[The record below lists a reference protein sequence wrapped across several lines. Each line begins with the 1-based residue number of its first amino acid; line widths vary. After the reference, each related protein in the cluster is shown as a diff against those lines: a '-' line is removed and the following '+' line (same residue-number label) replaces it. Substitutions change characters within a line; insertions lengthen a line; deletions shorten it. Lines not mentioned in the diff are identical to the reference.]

1 VISARELRADL
12 EAREAALEQLAAR
25 CVETVDPAPHYAVP
39 DVELLGPVPTTPDAI
54 GPYLE
59 RLDRVARAMTLAQH
73 EYAAALAEHTELV
86 DLLDAY
92 VAKAR
97 SLGLA
102 ERDDLAESERRA
114 REVLA
119 RRPAPMA
126 VCRQLVTTYQTW
138 LTKETAS

>member
-1 VISARELRADL
+1 M
-12 EAREAALEQLAAR
+12 
-25 CVETVDPAPHYAVP
+25 ETVDPAPHYAIP
-39 DVELLGPVPTTPDAI
+39 DVDALGPIPNTPDAI

-59 RLDRVARAMTLAQH
+59 RLDRVARAMTLAQ
-73 EYAAALAEHTELV
+73 EKYAAALAEHTELV

-102 ERDDLAESERRA
+102 ERTDLAESERQA

-119 RRPAPMA
+119 RRPAPIS

-138 LTKETAS
+138 LTKESA